1 MRLIPCNSSRA
12 ATMRVRSWGRIFY
25 QGGPVHQR
33 YLFFLHRLDGLVEG
47 GTKILDGLY
56 FGGNLD
62 TEYAEAD
69 ILRPDAPRL
78 RFYLGYAGWEP
89 GQLEAEIS
97 AGTWFLAP
105 GDPELVLASHTRN
118 YVAGRAAFHGGQIS
132 PALRV
137 SRRSSRQL
145 ISTPCPAWRGCRA
158 RAGRRRSSG
167 CLLARVNAGS
177 AYRKRG
183 GCRPSGC
190 LSWRVAGTCR
200 KISKSP
206 HLVLGRQPAAL

>member
-1 MRLIPCNSSRA
+1 MPAPLQTGTLLIATPALESA
-12 ATMRVRSWGRIFY
+12 AFDRTVVLITRYSETDLTMGLVLNQPLGERIRHYAADSLQQLAGGEDACIELGRIFY

-33 YLFFLHRLDGLVEG
+33 YLFFLHRLDGLFEG

-89 GQLEAEIS
+89 GQLESEIS

-105 GDPELVLASHTRN
+105 GEPELVLASTPETMWQTVLHSL
-118 YVAGRAAFHGGQIS
+118 GGKYRTIS
-132 PALRV
+132 VFPEDP
-137 SRRSSRQL
+137 S
-145 ISTPCPAWRGCRA
+145 
-158 RAGRRRSSG
+158 
-167 CLLARVNAGS
+167 VN
-177 AYRKRG
+177 
-183 GCRPSGC
+183 
-190 LSWRVAGTCR
+190 
-200 KISKSP
+200 
-206 HLVLGRQPAAL
+206 

>member
-1 MRLIPCNSSRA
+1 MPAPLQTGTLLIATPALESAAFDRTVVLITRYSETELTMGLVLNRPLGERIRLYA
-12 ATMRVRSWGRIFY
+12 ADSLQQLTGGEDACAELGRIFY

-62 TEYAEAD
+62 TQYTEAEVLRAD
-69 ILRPDAPRL
+69 VPRL

-105 GDPELVLASHTRN
+105 SDPELVLAPTPETMWQAVLYSL
-118 YVAGRAAFHGGQIS
+118 GGKYRPLS
-132 PALRV
+132 VFPEDPA
-137 SRRSSRQL
+137 
-145 ISTPCPAWRGCRA
+145 
-158 RAGRRRSSG
+158 
-167 CLLARVNAGS
+167 VN
-177 AYRKRG
+177 
-183 GCRPSGC
+183 
-190 LSWRVAGTCR
+190 
-200 KISKSP
+200 
-206 HLVLGRQPAAL
+206 

>member
-1 MRLIPCNSSRA
+1 MPAPLQTGTLLVATPALESAAFDRTVVLITRYSETELTMGLVLNRPLGERIRLYA
-12 ATMRVRSWGRIFY
+12 ADSLQQLTGGDDACAELGRIFY

-62 TEYAEAD
+62 TQYTEAEVLRAD
-69 ILRPDAPRL
+69 VPRL

-105 GDPELVLASHTRN
+105 GDPELVLASTPETMWQAVL
-118 YVAGRAAFHGGQIS
+118 YSMGGKYRPLS
-132 PALRV
+132 VFPEDPA
-137 SRRSSRQL
+137 
-145 ISTPCPAWRGCRA
+145 
-158 RAGRRRSSG
+158 
-167 CLLARVNAGS
+167 VN
-177 AYRKRG
+177 
-183 GCRPSGC
+183 
-190 LSWRVAGTCR
+190 
-200 KISKSP
+200 
-206 HLVLGRQPAAL
+206 

>member
-1 MRLIPCNSSRA
+1 MPAPLQTGTLLIATPALESAAFDRTVVLITRYSETELTMGLVLNRPLGERIRLYA
-12 ATMRVRSWGRIFY
+12 ADSLQQLTGGDDACAELGRIFY

-62 TEYAEAD
+62 TQYTEAEVLRAD
-69 ILRPDAPRL
+69 VPRL

-105 GDPELVLASHTRN
+105 GDPELVLAPTPETMWQAVLYSM
-118 YVAGRAAFHGGQIS
+118 GGKYRPLS
-132 PALRV
+132 VFPEDPA
-137 SRRSSRQL
+137 
-145 ISTPCPAWRGCRA
+145 
-158 RAGRRRSSG
+158 
-167 CLLARVNAGS
+167 VN
-177 AYRKRG
+177 
-183 GCRPSGC
+183 
-190 LSWRVAGTCR
+190 
-200 KISKSP
+200 
-206 HLVLGRQPAAL
+206 

>member
-1 MRLIPCNSSRA
+1 MPAPLQTGTLLVATPALESAAFDRTVVLITRYSETELTMGLVLNRPLGERIRLYA
-12 ATMRVRSWGRIFY
+12 ADSLQQLTGGDDACAELGRIFY

-62 TEYAEAD
+62 TQYTEAEVLRAD
-69 ILRPDAPRL
+69 VPRL

-105 GDPELVLASHTRN
+105 GDPELVLAPTPETMWQAVLYSL
-118 YVAGRAAFHGGQIS
+118 GGKYRPLS
-132 PALRV
+132 VFPEDPA
-137 SRRSSRQL
+137 
-145 ISTPCPAWRGCRA
+145 
-158 RAGRRRSSG
+158 
-167 CLLARVNAGS
+167 VN
-177 AYRKRG
+177 
-183 GCRPSGC
+183 
-190 LSWRVAGTCR
+190 
-200 KISKSP
+200 
-206 HLVLGRQPAAL
+206 

>member
-1 MRLIPCNSSRA
+1 MPAPLQTGTLLVATPALESAAFDRTVVLITRYSETELTMGLVLNRPLGERIRLYA
-12 ATMRVRSWGRIFY
+12 ADSLQQLTGGDDACAELGRIFY

-62 TEYAEAD
+62 TEYTEAEV
-69 ILRPDAPRL
+69 LRADAPRL

-105 GDPELVLASHTRN
+105 GDPELVLAPTPETMWQTVMYSL
-118 YVAGRAAFHGGQIS
+118 GGKYRPLS
-132 PALRV
+132 VFPEDPA
-137 SRRSSRQL
+137 
-145 ISTPCPAWRGCRA
+145 
-158 RAGRRRSSG
+158 
-167 CLLARVNAGS
+167 VN
-177 AYRKRG
+177 
-183 GCRPSGC
+183 
-190 LSWRVAGTCR
+190 
-200 KISKSP
+200 
-206 HLVLGRQPAAL
+206 

>member
-1 MRLIPCNSSRA
+1 MPAPLQTGTLLVATPALESAAFDRTVVLITRYSETELTMGLVINRPLGERIRLYA
-12 ATMRVRSWGRIFY
+12 ADSLQQLTGGDDACAELGRIFY

-105 GDPELVLASHTRN
+105 GDPELVLASTPETMWQTVLHSM
-118 YVAGRAAFHGGQIS
+118 GGKYRPLS
-132 PALRV
+132 VFPEDPA
-137 SRRSSRQL
+137 
-145 ISTPCPAWRGCRA
+145 
-158 RAGRRRSSG
+158 
-167 CLLARVNAGS
+167 VN
-177 AYRKRG
+177 
-183 GCRPSGC
+183 
-190 LSWRVAGTCR
+190 
-200 KISKSP
+200 
-206 HLVLGRQPAAL
+206 

>member
-1 MRLIPCNSSRA
+1 MPAPLQTGTLLVATPALESAAFDRTVVLITRYSETELTMGLVLNRPLGERIRLYA
-12 ATMRVRSWGRIFY
+12 ADSLQQLTGGEDACAELGRIFY

-62 TEYAEAD
+62 TEYTEAEV
-69 ILRPDAPRL
+69 LRADAPRL

-105 GDPELVLASHTRN
+105 GDPEIVLAPTPETMWQAVLYSL
-118 YVAGRAAFHGGQIS
+118 GGKYRPLS
-132 PALRV
+132 VFPEDPA
-137 SRRSSRQL
+137 
-145 ISTPCPAWRGCRA
+145 
-158 RAGRRRSSG
+158 
-167 CLLARVNAGS
+167 VN
-177 AYRKRG
+177 
-183 GCRPSGC
+183 
-190 LSWRVAGTCR
+190 
-200 KISKSP
+200 
-206 HLVLGRQPAAL
+206 